1 MLRAWWRRTSLRKSR
16 LYTAVGR
23 GFATLQAVDHSAG
36 EYVRGEVHSNTV
48 EFYFSIIKRGMR
60 GTYQHCGKQHLHR
73 YAAEF
78 EFRYNHRAALDVNDT
93 MRAEAILRG
102 AEGKRLTYRR
112 PDSRVL

>member
-60 GTYQHCGKQHLHR
+60 GIYQHCAEKHLHR
-73 YAAEF
+73 YLAEF
-78 EFRYNHRAALDVNDT
+78 EFRHNYRSALGVDDT
-93 MRAEAILRG
+93 DHASQILSG
-102 AEGKRLTYRR
+102 AVGRRLTYQTAR
-112 PDSRVL
+112 SR